1 MREDLAT
8 DLRDARDVLEA
19 EAVGFQSARVKAHHE
34 CEVAAPA
41 FHVQKTLPPILTLYS
56 DHDMTGRAEES
67 QFLIAMLKGA
77 GHVET
82 TSLKVTDTDHGSIG
96 HNLRFSDDPGHKA
109 VLQFIRKQG
118 ESR

>member
-1 MREDLAT
+1 
-8 DLRDARDVLEA
+8 
-19 EAVGFQSARVKAHHE
+19 
-34 CEVAAPA
+34 
-41 FHVQKTLPPILTLYS
+41 LTLYS

-96 HNLRFSDDPGHKA
+96 HNLRFNDDPGHKA
-109 VLQFIRKQG
+109 VRQFIRKQA
-118 ESR
+118 ENR